1 MISICAQTLFQST
14 RSAGSVLTSALA
26 REFNI
31 HRIKEQERI
40 AAAEPHNEQQQ
51 PTKKP
56 IPEQTKAQL
65 PAPPRA
71 PHIESRARPQ
81 AQPAQQPTPAQR
93 LKANHQQIPTH
104 PPSRQTPQPP
114 STPTPRANQP
124 NAPPQP
130 RADAAGRRRRGSVPP
145 NSAKRRYRKPCA
157 SKTQLA
163 AGHRPQV
170 GSSRSAMATSRP
182 GSQSGAVSLR

>member
-1 MISICAQTLFQST
+1 MSRPDANEF
-14 RSAGSVLTSALA
+14 AGRYERLKLGNGGSWRRDDGPLA
-26 REFNI
+26 RKFNI

-65 PAPPRA
+65 PAPRSA

-81 AQPAQQPTPAQR
+81 AQPAQQPTPDQR
-93 LKANHQQIPTH
+93 LKTNHQQIPTH

-114 STPTPRANQP
+114 
-124 NAPPQP
+124 PP
-130 RADAAGRRRRGSVPP
+130 
-145 NSAKRRYRKPCA
+145 
-157 SKTQLA
+157 L
-163 AGHRPQV
+163 
-170 GSSRSAMATSRP
+170 ATSTTHPSPVRTLR
-182 GSQSGAVSLR
+182 GEGVEGACR